1 MHRILKKTGN
11 VMASNPFNT
20 GMQSYFREMPLGEPK
35 ALIEAQQMTL
45 ETMARLSNLTYNYA
59 MELNKT
65 WLDLCK
71 DQWSHYSAWPQRLA
85 ECRTPDE
92 VVKAHADLIGQATQ
106 DYKQGFDRL
115 AAAGEEIAR
124 ETSNAMERGQDA
136 VRDIAGQTAK
146 VIKKSAGEAAR
157 APH

>member
-1 MHRILKKTGN
+1 
-11 VMASNPFNT
+11 MASNPFNT
-20 GMQSYFREMPLGEPK
+20 DMPSYFREMPFSEPK

-65 WLDLCK
+65 WLGLCK
-71 DQWSHYSAWPQRLA
+71 DQWSHYAAWPQRLA
-85 ECRTPDE
+85 ECRTPNE

-124 ETSNAMERGQDA
+124 ETGNAMERGQDA
-136 VRDIAGQTAK
+136 VRNMTEQAAMAK
-146 VIKKSAGEAAR
+146 KKSAGEAAR
-157 APH
+157 ASH